1 MEKKDTIE
9 NFKTAIVSTV
19 RSISNVHNLNVSF
32 GNEKAEEEKIH
43 IKLPELGNLNNK
55 YDFLKARANA
65 DSISLKFRFSDPT
78 IFKTFEPEGGLTK
91 KLYHVAEKIRYEK
104 LGSDEFKGVKN
115 NIEGY
120 HAYNI
125 DTISLKKGE
134 EKFIEAFENYLRSN
148 FFDTKV
154 LNQKDKELKDL
165 KKEFDQNFKKKIID
179 LKKSLSDQTKFNS
192 LISEIISNME
202 IDNFNQESQPNK
214 DSQNKQSKSD
224 DEANI
229 DDKKESSK
237 KDDSQEMSIDA
248 GLPNLEEFSNENI
261 KSKEEIE
268 IENLTEESSQ
278 RSKTIN
284 NFGDVKYKTY
294 TEEFDEVVKAEDL
307 ENEEE
312 LIRLRNNLDQQ
323 LFQLK
328 NFISKLANKL
338 QRKLL
343 AKQNRS
349 WNFDLE
355 EGILD
360 TSKLTRVI
368 IDPYNSLSFKKEKDI
383 EFKDTLVTIL
393 IDNSGS
399 MRGKPISVAAIC
411 ADILSR
417 TLERCSVK
425 VEILGFTTRHWK
437 GGSSR
442 EKWMNNEKPV
452 FPGRLN
458 DLRHIIYKSA
468 DTPWRQSKKNIGLM
482 LKEGLLKENIDGE
495 ALKWAY
501 NKMLKRKE
509 ERKILMVIS
518 DGAPVDDSTLSTNAS
533 DYLEVNLKNVVKW
546 IEKKSDVELLAI
558 GIGHDVTRYYQKAV
572 KITDVQDLG
581 DVMIHQ
587 LSELFTEKD
596 KRKLN

>member
-1 MEKKDTIE
+1 M
-9 NFKTAIVSTV
+9 
-19 RSISNVHNLNVSF
+19 
-32 GNEKAEEEKIH
+32 
-43 IKLPELGNLNNK
+43 
-55 YDFLKARANA
+55 
-65 DSISLKFRFSDPT
+65 
-78 IFKTFEPEGGLTK
+78 
-91 KLYHVAEKIRYEK
+91 
-104 LGSDEFKGVKN
+104 
-115 NIEGY
+115 
-120 HAYNI
+120 
-125 DTISLKKGE
+125 
-134 EKFIEAFENYLRSN
+134 RSN

-154 LNQKDKELKDL
+154 LNQKDKELKEI

-179 LKKSLSDQTKFNS
+179 LKKSLSDQTKYNS

-268 IENLTEESSQ
+268 IENLSEESSH

-368 IDPYNSLSFKKEKDI
+368 IDPYNSLSFKKEK
-383 EFKDTLVTIL
+383 
-393 IDNSGS
+393 G
-399 MRGKPISVAAIC
+399 
-411 ADILSR
+411 
-417 TLERCSVK
+417 
-425 VEILGFTTRHWK
+425 
-437 GGSSR
+437 
-442 EKWMNNEKPV
+442 
-452 FPGRLN
+452 
-458 DLRHIIYKSA
+458 Y
-468 DTPWRQSKKNIGLM
+468 
-482 LKEGLLKENIDGE
+482 
-495 ALKWAY
+495 
-501 NKMLKRKE
+501 
-509 ERKILMVIS
+509 
-518 DGAPVDDSTLSTNAS
+518 
-533 DYLEVNLKNVVKW
+533 
-546 IEKKSDVELLAI
+546 
-558 GIGHDVTRYYQKAV
+558 
-572 KITDVQDLG
+572 
-581 DVMIHQ
+581 
-587 LSELFTEKD
+587 
-596 KRKLN
+596 

>member
-19 RSISNVHNLNVSF
+19 RSISNIHNLNVSF
-32 GNEKAEEEKIH
+32 GNEKAEDEKIQ

-91 KLYHVAEKIRYEK
+91 KLYQVAEKIRYEK

-134 EKFIEAFENYLRSN
+134 EKFVEAFENYLRSN

-154 LNQKDKELKDL
+154 LNQKDKELKEI

-179 LKKSLSDQTKFNS
+179 LKKSLSDQTKYNS

-268 IENLTEESSQ
+268 IENLSEESSH

-442 EKWMNNEKPV
+442 EKWMNNEKP
-452 FPGRLN
+452 FF
-458 DLRHIIYKSA
+458 
-468 DTPWRQSKKNIGLM
+468 
-482 LKEGLLKENIDGE
+482 
-495 ALKWAY
+495 
-501 NKMLKRKE
+501 
-509 ERKILMVIS
+509 
-518 DGAPVDDSTLSTNAS
+518 
-533 DYLEVNLKNVVKW
+533 LE
-546 IEKKSDVELLAI
+546 D
-558 GIGHDVTRYYQKAV
+558 
-572 KITDVQDLG
+572 
-581 DVMIHQ
+581 
-587 LSELFTEKD
+587 
-596 KRKLN
+596 